1 MTKDYELLVY
11 SMRPFED
18 SVNISV
24 HVVYSTMPGFS
35 VLMMDVSVKKKDG
48 EGLEYY
54 ELEAIKEA
62 KVIFMKI
69 NEDIQEAA

>member
-48 EGLEYY
+48 EDLEYY